1 MGSYT
6 RRLLLL
12 AVLLCVVLLSSWKPE
27 PVCGL
32 RNVGLVLGRNEEQTA
47 VAKSERLL
55 ASVDAAVDIDAS
67 KKPAAGPSPFDPY
80 SASKRRVRR
89 GSDPIHNRC

>member
-32 RNVGLVLGRNEEQTA
+32 RNNEEQTA